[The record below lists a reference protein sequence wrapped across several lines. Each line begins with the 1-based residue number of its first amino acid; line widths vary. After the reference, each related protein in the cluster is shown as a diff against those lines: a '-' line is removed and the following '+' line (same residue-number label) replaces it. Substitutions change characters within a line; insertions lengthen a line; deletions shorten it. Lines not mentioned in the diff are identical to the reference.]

1 MISWFLLFTWCFF
14 PNKATHTLKVQ
25 VSGCPSDKGYANV
38 ALFNSSSAFPSYGK
52 QYKGTIVTVKDG
64 NCLVSFSDLPAGTYA
79 VAVFH
84 DENGNQKLDKNLF
97 GAPTEAYGFSRNAR
111 GTFSAP
117 SFEECQVSL
126 SNDRQINIT
135 VK

>member
-1 MISWFLLFTWCFF
+1 MFNWLFIVIWSIF
-14 PNKATHTLKVQ
+14 PIKATHTLKVQ
-25 VSGCPSDKGYANV
+25 ISGFPSDKGCAQV
-38 ALFNSSSAFPSYGK
+38 ALFNSSASFPSYGK
-52 QYKGTIVTVKDG
+52 QYRGAVVTVNDG
-64 NCLVSFSDLPAGTYA
+64 NCVVSFSDLPSGSYA

-84 DENGNQKLDKNLF
+84 DKNGNHKLDKNLF
-97 GAPTEAYGFSRNAR
+97 GAPTESYGFSRNAR